1 MRKEYKIIKNFESAN
16 TETSYFGK
24 YDKEGKTRINPT
36 EPFYQ
41 TIAYSRRLFYSEDY
55 ISHAGFINIKRILG
69 KFKFRF
75 SVHSDYDGIGESYF
89 EDCQVDIEKRFLKLR
104 GFFSTP
110 SGIIQL
116 KETLEFVLKNNEN
129 LKLKAEPK
137 ELEEFEYIVEV
148 LEKELKKLDEVEPEF
163 YQGTDQKLLEITGAR
178 NKQIKRGRIYFKR
191 KGIICNPKFK
201 TLENLADFIKLKE
214 EQEEVEKS
222 VFYFNG
228 FDIESELGKK
238 LLNLNNVSIYIKE
251 FKREHSFSYEN
262 EIIISDKEN
271 GYATTFEDESCTF
284 CGNIGEKKITVIS
297 SFPYMYDKEKREKC
311 KIENFKKSKEIFKRI
326 SELIN
331 SKI

>member
-1 MRKEYKIIKNFESAN
+1 MRKDYKIIRNSLQAN
-16 TETSYFGK
+16 AETSYFGK
-24 YDKEGKTRINPT
+24 YDKEGKTIINPAKL
-36 EPFYQ
+36 FYQ

-55 ISHAGFINIKRILG
+55 ISHTAFINIKRISEKL
-69 KFKFRF
+69 KFRF
-75 SVHSDYDGIGESYF
+75 SIHSDYDGIGESYF
-89 EDCQVDIEKRFLKLR
+89 EDCQIDIKKRFLKLR

-116 KETLEFVLKNNEN
+116 KETLEFVLENNEN
-129 LKLKAEPK
+129 LELKVEQE
-137 ELEEFEYIVEV
+137 ELEEFKIIVKI
-148 LEKELKKLDEVEPEF
+148 LEKELENFDKIEPEF
-163 YQGTDQKLLEITGAR
+163 YQGADQELLEITGAR

-191 KGIICNPKFK
+191 RGIICNLKFK

-214 EQEEVEKS
+214 EQKEVKKS
-222 VFYFNG
+222 IFYFND

-251 FKREHSFSYEN
+251 FEREYSFSYEN

-271 GYATTFEDESCTF
+271 GYTTTFEDESCTF

-297 SFPYMYDKEKREKC
+297 SFPYMYDKEKREKS

-326 SELIN
+326 SELI
-331 SKI
+331 K